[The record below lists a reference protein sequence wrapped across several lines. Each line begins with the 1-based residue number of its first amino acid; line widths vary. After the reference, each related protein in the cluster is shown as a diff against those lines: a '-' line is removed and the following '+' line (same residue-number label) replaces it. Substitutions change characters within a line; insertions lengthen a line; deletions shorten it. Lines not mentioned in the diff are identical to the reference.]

1 MLIDGPALK
10 ELERE
15 DATRSQRK
23 KQAVAPPLAPKKEE
37 APAAAE
43 PAKPKVQSAIAS
55 EGFY

>member
-1 MLIDGPALK
+1 LDGPALK

-23 KQAVAPPLAPKKEE
+23 KQAQAVTPPLAPKKNE